1 MSQKQASAINK
12 SNYYNAIIVVVL
24 LVAAIYMFASIPL
37 FVGDTDLWYHLSG
50 GRYFSTNGSPAYSSY
65 FSFIQPERQ
74 RSNYFWLFQVIVYK
88 IYSVAGDSG
97 LAVFRTLF
105 YVLILSIIL
114 SFLYKKQRQNI
125 PYIAFIMILYA
136 IGLIDRYSNL
146 RPHVFTYTII
156 AAFIYIIEFHPRKAF
171 VLPAL
176 AVLWSNVHGIE
187 YPVMLLIIAAYSV
200 EALLL
205 RIRPRPDS
213 KKDNNMVLIISLIIS
228 AAMIFFT
235 PNGPGLLKVPFI
247 PTDYA
252 SIYIKELRPF
262 SMQELFA
269 FVVSPLSHDIRMFG
283 SVLVL
288 MAFLAFFQ
296 SVRNRSI
303 RVSHAILFVGGAFL
317 LFRGLRFFNEFVLL
331 ALPCVAK
338 TDPFENIFK
347 ADKIKGVVNTVFI
360 VITVLT
366 LNNALTDM
374 KRLPSTMPRGVT
386 QFLLGLDAGG
396 NILNT
401 HNNGGYLQWMLY
413 PKYKIFMDMEVP
425 HLFTDYDMFASLRV
439 FKEEIVLKN
448 VIDRYN
454 PAFIT
459 IPITY
464 SSLGEFSKHYTNYTL
479 IFFDDAEVL
488 YVNKLIYPDIAAKY
502 EIREINPFALRIEL
516 TEQTPASK
524 SEEFIKEA
532 RRIFDI
538 YPSMAVTQ
546 SLVRTYVM
554 KGEYDQSLPFIDA
567 AIKYYPEIPTV
578 YNIKADMLSKR
589 NKYEEAVE
597 VLKISFDKAS
607 DAEKKGIYHQLYM
620 CYLNMKEERKA
631 YDALKK
637 AVDVFSEKLS
647 FDDVY
652 NLAVLSMKFGKPYD
666 QKILLNIVLLKAPP
680 EKKDLIVNIE
690 KTLNELKKQ
699 DKQKD

>member
-1 MSQKQASAINK
+1 MSQKQVTAINK
-12 SNYYNAIIVVVL
+12 SNYYNVMIIVVL
-24 LVAAIYMFASIPL
+24 LIAAIYMFASIPL

-50 GRYFSTNGSPAYSSY
+50 GRYFSTNASPAYSSF
-65 FSFIQPERQ
+65 FSFIQPERD

-88 IYSVAGDSG
+88 IYSSYGDLG
-97 LAVFRTLF
+97 LIVFRTAF
-105 YVLILSIIL
+105 YILILSIIL

-125 PYIAFIMILYA
+125 PYIAFIIILYA

-171 VLPAL
+171 VLPVLAL
-176 AVLWSNVHGIE
+176 IWSNVHGIE
-187 YPVMLLIIAAYSV
+187 YPVMLLIIAAYSA

-205 RIRPRPDS
+205 RIRPRAG
-213 KKDNNMVLIISLIIS
+213 NNNEKNTVLIISLVIS

-262 SMQELFA
+262 SFAELFA

-288 MAFLAFFQ
+288 MAFLAFSQ
-296 SVRNRSI
+296 SVLNKTIKLSQ
-303 RVSHAILFVGGAFL
+303 AILFIGGAFL

-331 ALPCVAK
+331 ALPCIAK
-338 TDPFENIFK
+338 ADPFENLFK
-347 ADKIKGVVNTVFI
+347 ADKTKGVVNTVFI
-360 VITVLT
+360 LIAVLT

-439 FKEEIVLKN
+439 FKEEIVLRN
-448 VIDRYN
+448 VINKYN

-464 SSLGEFSKHYTNYTL
+464 SSLGDFSKHYTNYTL

-516 TEQTPASK
+516 TDQTPAGK
-524 SEEFIKEA
+524 SDEYIREA
-532 RRIFDI
+532 RGIFDI
-538 YPSMAVTQ
+538 YPSLLVTQ
-546 SLVRTYVM
+546 SLARIYVM
-554 KGEYDQSLPFIDA
+554 KGEYEQALPFIDA
-567 AIKYYPEIPTV
+567 AIKFYPEIPTA
-578 YNIKADMLSKR
+578 YNIKADMLSR
-589 NKYEEAVE
+589 LHKYEEAVE
-597 VLKISFDKAS
+597 VLNISFDKAS

-620 CYLNMKEERKA
+620 CYLNMKQERKA

-666 QKILLNIVLLKAPP
+666 QRILLNIVLLKAPL

-690 KTLNELKKQ
+690 KTLNELKK
-699 DKQKD
+699 